1 MARYTEKKGRVMKQK
16 KWMGVLAVV
25 ITTTMPTAFALTTYV
40 GADVQMRRMDFKGG
54 FGDNLLQHHSPQGN
68 IYAGLKL
75 NEMAGIEAG
84 YEATTT
90 RTRTVTLTTGDV
102 VNGATLSA
110 PMSPAVFKSK
120 AKIKGPHI
128 EAVGYYSF
136 QEVSP
141 LQLIGT
147 AGVSVFKATAERRT
161 ISTAGFPG
169 RTTRK
174 LVQHKTVLR
183 LTGGLQY
190 ALDENWFARL
200 TVGWVNTSKMTI
212 YAKDGVVSNTHPAI
226 KPKNS
231 TVYGL
236 GMGWI
241 F

>member
-1 MARYTEKKGRVMKQK
+1 MQQK
-16 KWMGVLAVV
+16 KWIGVLAIVV
-25 ITTTMPTAFALTTYV
+25 TTTIPSAFALTPYYV
-40 GADVQMRRMDFKGG
+40 GADAQMRRMDFKGG
-54 FGDNLLQHHSPQGN
+54 FGDNLLQHNSPQGN
-68 IYAGLKL
+68 IYAGYKF
-75 NEMAGIEAG
+75 NEMVGIEAG
-84 YEATTT
+84 FEATTT

-102 VNGATLSA
+102 VNGTMLPSA
-110 PMSPAVFKSK
+110 ASPAVFKSK
-120 AKIKGPHI
+120 AKIKGPHV

-136 QEVSP
+136 HEAFP
-141 LQLIGT
+141 IQLIGS

-161 ISTAGFPG
+161 ISMAGFPSATN
-169 RTTRK
+169 RT

-190 ALDENWFARL
+190 TLDENWFARL

-212 YAKDGVVSNTHPAI
+212 YAKDNITISTPET

-236 GMGWI
+236 GMGWK